1 MKKEQIKLTKLKLQN
16 LIEEEVEK
24 VLAEKEKPVQDQYEA
39 HFYLAITQAKEI
51 DRTELMG
58 FMRAIPNVTTVYREK
73 EISTSPRI
81 FVGEYKFRFVLSYG
95 SNVKHYY
102 DTVLKPELRRIKGLS
117 IQREL
122 GYEKIGE
129 D

>member
-73 EISTSPRI
+73 EISTSAQT
-81 FVGEYKFRFVLSYG
+81 FVGEYKFRFVLMHG
-95 SNVKHYY
+95 ANAKHYY